1 MGYMSEIKTPKNKYP
16 MSGKIEYDY
25 NYNPKTTIVINY
37 FTSVDTMI
45 KTIERLRTLGDEVEI
60 IVNNDKY
67 GQDTEKIMK
76 SLTHRNDRMIIAND
90 LAERRGYHHGAQI
103 SNASDYIIFCQDDDL
118 APDNNKWYLDCLKE
132 FDNDSNLGMIGLL
145 KGGWNYS
152 QPGNVTIT
160 DQFQKI
166 YVSWL
171 ATGPLMIRKDLYFKI
186 GAWSNEFSQIGEA
199 DGGAD
204 ADIATK
210 VLLYGYKSMLL
221 RTPAVREWYRRF
233 ERGDGLT
240 NQAIK
245 HSEARK
251 PANQRIILNNQIY
264 FEKYKHNWNEIY
276 QIVRKHNAEIG
287 INI

>member
-1 MGYMSEIKTPKNKYP
+1 
-16 MSGKIEYDY
+16 
-25 NYNPKTTIVINY
+25 
-37 FTSVDTMI
+37 
-45 KTIERLRTLGDEVEI
+45 
-60 IVNNDKY
+60 
-67 GQDTEKIMK
+67 
-76 SLTHRNDRMIIAND
+76 
-90 LAERRGYHHGAQI
+90 
-103 SNASDYIIFCQDDDL
+103 
-118 APDNNKWYLDCLKE
+118 
-132 FDNDSNLGMIGLL
+132 
-145 KGGWNYS
+145 
-152 QPGNVTIT
+152 
-160 DQFQKI
+160 
-166 YVSWL
+166 
-171 ATGPLMIRKDLYFKI
+171 MIRKDLYFKI

-240 NQAIK
+240 NQTIK

>member
-1 MGYMSEIKTPKNKYP
+1 MSETKTPKNKYP

-45 KTIERLRTLGDEVEI
+45 KTIKRLRTLGDEVEI
-60 IVNNDKY
+60 IVNNEKY

-76 SLTHRNDRMIIAND
+76 TLIHRNDRMVIAND

-132 FDNDSNLGMIGLL
+132 FENDPKLGIIGLL

-152 QPGNVTIT
+152 QPGNKIIT
-160 DQFQKI
+160 DQFHKI

-171 ATGPLMIRKDLYFKI
+171 ATGPLIIRKDLYFKI
-186 GAWSNEFSQIGEA
+186 GAWSDEFSQIGEA

-204 ADIATK
+204 ADLATK
-210 VLLYGYKSMLL
+210 VLLHGYKSMLL

-240 NQAIK
+240 NQTIK
-245 HSEARK
+245 GSEQRK
-251 PANQRIILNNQIY
+251 PTKNRILLNNEIY
-264 FEKYKHNWNEIY
+264 FKKYKNNWNEIY
-276 QIVRKHNAEIG
+276 QTVKIHNKE
-287 INI
+287 ININI

>member
-1 MGYMSEIKTPKNKYP
+1 MSETKTPKNKYP

-45 KTIERLRTLGDEVEI
+45 KTIKRLRTLGDEVEI

-76 SLTHRNDRMIIAND
+76 TLTHRNDRMVIAND

-132 FDNDSNLGMIGLL
+132 FDNDSKLGMIGLL
-145 KGGWNYS
+145 KGGWNYA
-152 QPGNVTIT
+152 QPGNKTIT
-160 DQFQKI
+160 DQFYKI

-171 ATGPLMIRKDLYFKI
+171 ATGPLIIRKDLYFKI
-186 GAWSNEFSQIGEA
+186 GAWSDEFSQIGEA

-204 ADIATK
+204 ADLATK
-210 VLLYGYKSMLL
+210 VLLHGYKSMLL

-240 NQAIK
+240 NQTIK
-245 HSEARK
+245 GSEQRK
-251 PANQRIILNNQIY
+251 STKNRILLNNEIY
-264 FEKYKHNWNEIY
+264 FKKYKNNWNEIY
-276 QIVRKHNAEIG
+276 QTVKIHNKE
-287 INI
+287 ININI

>member
-1 MGYMSEIKTPKNKYP
+1 MSETKTPKNKYP

-45 KTIERLRTLGDEVEI
+45 KTIDRLRTLGDEVEI

-132 FDNDSNLGMIGLL
+132 FDNDPKLGMIGLL

-152 QPGNVTIT
+152 QAGNVTIT
-160 DQFQKI
+160 DQFHKI

-210 VLLYGYKSMLL
+210 VLLHGYKSMLL

-240 NQAIK
+240 NQTIK
-245 HSEARK
+245 GSEQRK
-251 PANQRIILNNQIY
+251 PTRTRILLNNQIY
-264 FEKYKHNWNEIY
+264 FEKYKHNWNEIF
-276 QIVRKHNAEIG
+276 QTVRKQNAELG
-287 INI
+287 IKI